1 MSTQILSFWGETFPY
16 PLSPHCSH
24 PRNIMWKKNEYDVT
38 RGNSVNLPNSHQ
50 KSNMRNYCVCRSQ
63 NVFFI
68 REKNIGTFSFNQY
81 FASGTKI
88 LVFNIFSKRADT
100 LNIFPDNS
108 E

>member
-1 MSTQILSFWGETFPY
+1 MSKIFKIFHIDEK
-16 PLSPHCSH
+16 
-24 PRNIMWKKNEYDVT
+24 NIKKIYVFDGSNELEVF
-38 RGNSVNLPNSHQ
+38 S

-88 LVFNIFSKRADT
+88 LVFSTFSKRADT